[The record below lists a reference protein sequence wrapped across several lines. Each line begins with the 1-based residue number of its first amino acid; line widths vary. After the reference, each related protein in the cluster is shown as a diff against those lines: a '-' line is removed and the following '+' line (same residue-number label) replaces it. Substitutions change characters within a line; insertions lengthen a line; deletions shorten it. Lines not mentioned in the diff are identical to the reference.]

1 MPVSKILAVTPVNLT
16 LRAKL
21 GGHRLVHIGVAIFS
35 DETSGNTSKRYNLFE
50 NLFFT
55 LCTISQC
62 SSGWPIGLLCS
73 AKDWTALELME
84 LVVDDL
90 LVGMEGFWAYDGH
103 MNEPV
108 FVRLKLLACLA
119 DNPRA
124 NQLCTVMQST
134 TLHYCR
140 YCMSRRTTPLR
151 VCAPRDKE
159 MTISQLQQIRDR
171 ILQPAQCGLHV
182 GLTPLF
188 RVPDFDPHRG
198 SPLELLHLLPLGIVK
213 YVATLTKEH
222 LFSKMNSDAR
232 DQVVKMFDAAPV
244 YPGHRVSGERVL
256 RWVGS
261 MVGKDFRYLAR
272 VAALV
277 LHGLVPHSW
286 VRLWFWTGQVLSYAY
301 VHEIARSKLDRYCAA
316 LDFVIGQF
324 FQASAAIKEAT
335 YIGTLKA
342 HLLLHLSAHVRRFGP
357 LRMWMTERLSRLTGP
372 FDVKYNGQTG
382 SNQAET

>member
-1 MPVSKILAVTPVNLT
+1 
-16 LRAKL
+16 
-21 GGHRLVHIGVAIFS
+21 
-35 DETSGNTSKRYNLFE
+35 
-50 NLFFT
+50 
-55 LCTISQC
+55 
-62 SSGWPIGLLCS
+62 
-73 AKDWTALELME
+73 ME
-84 LVVDDL
+84 LLVDDL
-90 LVGMEGFWAYDGH
+90 LVGMEAFWAYDGH

-134 TLHYCR
+134 TPHYCR

-159 MTISQLQQIRDR
+159 VTISQLQQIRDR

-188 RVPDFDPHRG
+188 RVPNFDPHEG

-232 DQVVKMFDAAPV
+232 DQVVKI
-244 YPGHRVSGERVL
+244 
-256 RWVGS
+256 
-261 MVGKDFRYLAR
+261 

-301 VHEIARSKLDRYCAA
+301 VHEITRSKLDRYCAA

-335 YIGTLKA
+335 YMGTLKK
-342 HLLLHLSAHVRRFGP
+342 HLLLHLFAHVHRFGP
-357 LRMWMTERLSRLTGP
+357 LRMLMTERFESL
-372 FDVKYNGQTG
+372 NGTIRRQKRRT
-382 SNQAET
+382 NR